1 MTREEAEN
9 LLDEYLDKY
18 ETMTDYIMREDYTVW
33 TQVAEDKAMLEYMQL
48 RDKLIE
54 LICGQVESA
63 GKVTREEAVKNL
75 SEMRDGMPSDKCQDW
90 IDAISMAVRSLK
102 AWDSVIDK
110 LRQFQEPEDPTLV
123 VTMRIDHFINIINE
137 NLKEVEDDKRRSS

>member
-33 TQVAEDKAMLEYMQL
+33 TQVAEDKAMLEYTQL

-54 LICGQVESA
+54 LICGQVENEN
-63 GKVTREEAVKNL
+63 KMTREEAIKNL
-75 SEMRDGMPSDKCQDW
+75 LEMRDGMPSDKCQDW

-110 LRQFQEPEDPTLV
+110 LCQFQEPEDPTLV

-137 NLKEVEDDKRRSS
+137 YLKEVENDKRRSS